1 MKILLQNMVDDLRF
15 EELPPTW
22 NTFDLENFSNS
33 KKLWD
38 YQQKAL
44 ENALKTLWKY
54 YVNFANYNENEL
66 LDINKTRKELLFNWY
81 LDNGLEEDLD
91 INITNNKRNI
101 YKLLENYYP
110 VENNKISYKHFI
122 NRMSFWMATGSGKSL
137 VIVKLIEVLMQ
148 LIERSEIP
156 PNDILILTHRDD
168 LIEQLRK
175 HVDEYNTA
183 HDVKIILE
191 ELKKYAEVKMQRVS
205 SGHTVFYYRSDN
217 LSDEQKDKIIDFKN
231 YDNNGKWYIFL
242 DEAHKGDKEDSKRQ
256 HIYSVLSRNGFL
268 FNFSATFIDPRDIIT
283 CAFEFN
289 LSSYI
294 QAGYGKHISILEQEI
309 RAFRDKEDYNRE
321 EKEKIV
327 LKSLILLTYVKKFY
341 EQIENVQP
349 NLYHKP
355 LLLVLVNSV
364 NTKDADLKLFF
375 RELEKIGKGTISPEL
390 IITSIEELLSEFSSE
405 PKFVLE
411 NTTVRIDKDI
421 LKSITKDDILKYVF
435 NATGSGEIEV
445 LSKQSD
451 KKELAFK
458 LKTSDQPF
466 ALIKIGDITQWLNE
480 ELTGYEIQERFEDE
494 TYFENLNREE
504 SDINILLGSR
514 SFYEG
519 WDSNRPNVIDFINIG
534 MGDDAKK
541 FILQSIG
548 RGVRIEPIK
557 NKRKRLQQ
565 LYNAG
570 DIEKSLFDKL
580 QDKIEPLETL
590 FVFGTNRD
598 AIVKVVQE
606 LESESKLS
614 GETVISL
621 YENPDVPKTQLL
633 VPKYKPVKATNTS
646 LNRNIKFEISDEELE
661 LLSNYINF
669 LTDNGTDNRLLLMK
683 YNTDPQK
690 IRFLHESLRKKD
702 NVFTHSEKN
711 YKNLDLLVQRFF
723 DFLNISPED
732 VEEFKT
738 LNDEIKHFKNIKVY
752 LGDINNEIKEK
763 IEDFAGYSDLIKK
776 EEYLKEKL
784 RNNEIDLDT
793 YTELIKEYNSQ
804 TVEGETIQYKIK
816 KGNRTETREVKIKYI
831 ANNYYFPVILS
842 DEEKSSYF
850 KYIITTKSE
859 IDFINDLSA
868 YVTKPNN
875 RFKNFDWWFF
885 SKINENVDDIYIPYY
900 DPNTNSIRK
909 FYPDFIFWLKK
920 DNDYFIVFADPKG
933 TEHINAYRKIDGYR
947 EVFTEGND
955 KVKIFNYNR
964 VNVQVRLFFIGDTK
978 KAIKNYETY
987 WASNIDEM
995 LQKLF

>member
-1 MKILLQNMVDDLRF
+1 MVDDLRF

-54 YVNFANYNENEL
+54 YENFANYNENEL

-191 ELKKYAEVKMQRVS
+191 ELKKYTEVKMQRVS

-341 EQIENVQP
+341 KQIENVQP

>member
-54 YVNFANYNENEL
+54 YENFANYNENEL

-110 VENNKISYKHFI
+110 VENNKFSYKHFI

-156 PNDILILTHRDD
+156 PNNILILTHRDD

-191 ELKKYAEVKMQRVS
+191 ELKEYAEVKMQRVS

-289 LSSYI
+289 LSSYL

-321 EKEKIV
+321 EKDKIV

-341 EQIENVQP
+341 KQIETVQP

-435 NATGSGEIEV
+435 NPTGSGEIEV

-480 ELTGYEIQERFEDE
+480 KLTGYEIQERFEDE

-723 DFLNISPED
+723 DFLNISSED

-955 KVKIFNYNR
+955 KVKIFN
-964 VNVQVRLFFIGDTK
+964 
-978 KAIKNYETY
+978 
-987 WASNIDEM
+987 
-995 LQKLF
+995 

>member
-22 NTFDLENFSNS
+22 NTFDLENFSDS

-54 YVNFANYNENEL
+54 YENFANYNENEL

-156 PNDILILTHRDD
+156 PNNILILTHRDD

-191 ELKKYAEVKMQRVS
+191 ELKEYAEVKMQRVS

-341 EQIENVQP
+341 KQIENVQP

-570 DIEKSLFDKL
+570 DIKKSLFDKL

-793 YTELIKEYNSQ
+793 YTELIKEYSSQ

-816 KGNRTETREVKIKYI
+816 KGNRTETREVKINYI

-885 SKINENVDDIYIPYY
+885 SKINENEMIYIFHI
-900 DPNTNSIRK
+900 TILILTVLGS
-909 FYPDFIFWLKK
+909 FILILYSGLKK
-920 DNDYFIVFADPKG
+920 TMI
-933 TEHINAYRKIDGYR
+933 TL
-947 EVFTEGND
+947 
-955 KVKIFNYNR
+955 
-964 VNVQVRLFFIGDTK
+964 LFLLILK
-978 KAIKNYETY
+978 EQSILMPIEK
-987 WASNIDEM
+987 
-995 LQKLF
+995 

>member
-1 MKILLQNMVDDLRF
+1 MVDDLRF

-54 YVNFANYNENEL
+54 YENFANYNENEL

-191 ELKKYAEVKMQRVS
+191 ELKEYAEVKMQRVS

-341 EQIENVQP
+341 KQIENVQP

>member
-54 YVNFANYNENEL
+54 YENFANYNENEL

-341 EQIENVQP
+341 KQIENVQP

-451 KKELAFK
+451 KKR
-458 LKTSDQPF
+458 T
-466 ALIKIGDITQWLNE
+466 
-480 ELTGYEIQERFEDE
+480 
-494 TYFENLNREE
+494 
-504 SDINILLGSR
+504 
-514 SFYEG
+514 
-519 WDSNRPNVIDFINIG
+519 
-534 MGDDAKK
+534 
-541 FILQSIG
+541 
-548 RGVRIEPIK
+548 RI
-557 NKRKRLQQ
+557 
-565 LYNAG
+565 
-570 DIEKSLFDKL
+570 
-580 QDKIEPLETL
+580 
-590 FVFGTNRD
+590 
-598 AIVKVVQE
+598 
-606 LESESKLS
+606 
-614 GETVISL
+614 
-621 YENPDVPKTQLL
+621 
-633 VPKYKPVKATNTS
+633 
-646 LNRNIKFEISDEELE
+646 
-661 LLSNYINF
+661 
-669 LTDNGTDNRLLLMK
+669 
-683 YNTDPQK
+683 
-690 IRFLHESLRKKD
+690 
-702 NVFTHSEKN
+702 
-711 YKNLDLLVQRFF
+711 
-723 DFLNISPED
+723 
-732 VEEFKT
+732 
-738 LNDEIKHFKNIKVY
+738 
-752 LGDINNEIKEK
+752 
-763 IEDFAGYSDLIKK
+763 
-776 EEYLKEKL
+776 
-784 RNNEIDLDT
+784 
-793 YTELIKEYNSQ
+793 
-804 TVEGETIQYKIK
+804 
-816 KGNRTETREVKIKYI
+816 
-831 ANNYYFPVILS
+831 
-842 DEEKSSYF
+842 
-850 KYIITTKSE
+850 
-859 IDFINDLSA
+859 
-868 YVTKPNN
+868 
-875 RFKNFDWWFF
+875 
-885 SKINENVDDIYIPYY
+885 
-900 DPNTNSIRK
+900 
-909 FYPDFIFWLKK
+909 
-920 DNDYFIVFADPKG
+920 
-933 TEHINAYRKIDGYR
+933 
-947 EVFTEGND
+947 
-955 KVKIFNYNR
+955 
-964 VNVQVRLFFIGDTK
+964 
-978 KAIKNYETY
+978 
-987 WASNIDEM
+987 
-995 LQKLF
+995 

>member
-1 MKILLQNMVDDLRF
+1 
-15 EELPPTW
+15 
-22 NTFDLENFSNS
+22 
-33 KKLWD
+33 
-38 YQQKAL
+38 
-44 ENALKTLWKY
+44 
-54 YVNFANYNENEL
+54 
-66 LDINKTRKELLFNWY
+66 
-81 LDNGLEEDLD
+81 
-91 INITNNKRNI
+91 
-101 YKLLENYYP
+101 
-110 VENNKISYKHFI
+110 
-122 NRMSFWMATGSGKSL
+122 
-137 VIVKLIEVLMQ
+137 
-148 LIERSEIP
+148 
-156 PNDILILTHRDD
+156 
-168 LIEQLRK
+168 
-175 HVDEYNTA
+175 
-183 HDVKIILE
+183 
-191 ELKKYAEVKMQRVS
+191 
-205 SGHTVFYYRSDN
+205 
-217 LSDEQKDKIIDFKN
+217 
-231 YDNNGKWYIFL
+231 
-242 DEAHKGDKEDSKRQ
+242 
-256 HIYSVLSRNGFL
+256 
-268 FNFSATFIDPRDIIT
+268 
-283 CAFEFN
+283 
-289 LSSYI
+289 
-294 QAGYGKHISILEQEI
+294 
-309 RAFRDKEDYNRE
+309 
-321 EKEKIV
+321 
-327 LKSLILLTYVKKFY
+327 
-341 EQIENVQP
+341 
-349 NLYHKP
+349 
-355 LLLVLVNSV
+355 
-364 NTKDADLKLFF
+364 
-375 RELEKIGKGTISPEL
+375 
-390 IITSIEELLSEFSSE
+390 
-405 PKFVLE
+405 
-411 NTTVRIDKDI
+411 
-421 LKSITKDDILKYVF
+421 
-435 NATGSGEIEV
+435 
-445 LSKQSD
+445 
-451 KKELAFK
+451 
-458 LKTSDQPF
+458 
-466 ALIKIGDITQWLNE
+466 
-480 ELTGYEIQERFEDE
+480 
-494 TYFENLNREE
+494 
-504 SDINILLGSR
+504 
-514 SFYEG
+514 
-519 WDSNRPNVIDFINIG
+519 

-570 DIEKSLFDKL
+570 DREKSLFDKL
-580 QDKIEPLETL
+580 QDKIELLETL

-669 LTDNGTDNRLLLMK
+669 LTDNRTDNRLLLMK

-793 YTELIKEYNSQ
+793 YTELIKEYSSQ

-885 SKINENVDDIYIPYY
+885 SKINENLDDIYIPYY

-920 DNDYFIVFADPKG
+920 DNDYFIDFADPKG